1 MDDWEFHGVI
11 IDRDHFMIVHM
22 DVVMI
27 CGVILDKT
35 GNIQCSHGFSDDAG
49 GMIIPW
55 SIG

>member
-35 GNIQCSHGFSDDAG
+35 GNIQCSPLFGRQAG
-49 GMIIPW
+49 
-55 SIG
+55 